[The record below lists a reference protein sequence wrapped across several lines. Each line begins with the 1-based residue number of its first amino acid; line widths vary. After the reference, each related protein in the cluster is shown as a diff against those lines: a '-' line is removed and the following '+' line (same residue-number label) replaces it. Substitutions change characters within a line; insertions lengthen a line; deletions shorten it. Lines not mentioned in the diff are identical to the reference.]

1 MTDTTTNYTEDKAGS
16 FNLRLF
22 FLKYLRYWYWFVL
35 CIGLTLG
42 AAYWHLRYMTP
53 IYQVSAVLLI
63 KNNPKSTSD
72 AILKEAEGAQG
83 SKVIE
88 NEIELLKS
96 RTLMLRV
103 VDALGLTVSYYKQGE
118 VRSDEELYTAS
129 PIQVYPGTLSP
140 AAYQGPLYVKVLN
153 RKEYE
158 LQDKDKQRKGKF
170 PFNQMVTSDYGT
182 LRVVLHDSKYQKEG
196 IDLIKVAFD
205 NRENVAQHYKSDIGI
220 DLLNQ
225 KSTVLKL
232 TLEDAV
238 PAKGKAVLQKLL
250 EVYTS
255 SVLADKNLE
264 ATKTLR
270 FIDDRLRPITQELNN
285 VERDV
290 ETYKSAEGITDLSEQ
305 GTMYLGSVNTND
317 AKLNEIDINL
327 NVLDG
332 VENYLKSSLNGVAPA
347 TLAVSDP
354 ILTELLMKLNGLYTQ
369 QEKYAR
375 STQADNPFLQTVTN
389 QVASTKIA
397 IRENIANQRQN
408 LLLTRDNIELLNQRL
423 DASIRT
429 IPHKEREFVSLKRQQ
444 GIKESLYLLLL
455 QKKEET
461 AISYASTVT
470 DSRIVDDAYSVP
482 YPIKPNPK
490 NIYLV
495 AFLAGLL
502 IPISGISI
510 GSLLNNKIQTRKEIE
525 NETGLAVFGEI
536 IKKPKKMK
544 GNVIDISSSKVIAE
558 QFKMIRANL
567 PVMRKN
573 SDAVI
578 GQTILITSS
587 ISGEGKSFVS
597 INLASSI
604 AQIDKRVIILELDL
618 RKPKITNYLGLPNG
632 KVTGMSDYLAG
643 KIGIDELI
651 RPTGLNP
658 NMDLISSGP
667 IPQNPSELLSNGRI
681 GELLEELRQRYDY
694 IILDTPP
701 MAFVADTTLL
711 GPYVDTAFYIIRHE
725 YTPKN
730 CIQLLSNLSTSQK
743 FKSLHVIFNGVDYN
757 NSQEF
762 EYGYGYRYAYKYN
775 DN

>member
-1 MTDTTTNYTEDKAGS
+1 MTDTITTYSEDKAGS
-16 FNLRLF
+16 FNLRSF
-22 FLKYLRYWYWFVL
+22 FLKYLRNWYWFVL
-35 CIGLTLG
+35 CIGLALG
-42 AAYWHLRYMTP
+42 AAYWYLRYTTP

-63 KNNPKSTSD
+63 KNNPKSTGD

-83 SKVIE
+83 GKVIE
-88 NEIELLKS
+88 NEVELLKS

-103 VDALGLTVSYYKQGE
+103 VDALGLTVTYYKQGE

-129 PIQVYPGTLSP
+129 PVQIYPGDLSP
-140 AAYQGPLYVKVLN
+140 AAYQGSLFVKILN
-153 RKEYE
+153 SKEYE
-158 LQDKDKQRKGKF
+158 LMDQEKQPKGRF
-170 PFNQMVTSDYGT
+170 PFGKTVTSDYGT
-182 LRVVLHDSKYQKEG
+182 FRVVLRDSGQQKRG
-196 IDLIKVAFD
+196 IDLIKVTFED
-205 NRENVAQHYKSDIGI
+205 RESVAERYKSDIGV
-220 DLLNQ
+220 DLQNQ

-270 FIDDRLRPITQELNN
+270 FIDDRLRPITQELYN
-285 VERDV
+285 VERNV
-290 ETYKSAEGITDLSEQ
+290 ETYKSTEGITDLSEQ
-305 GTMYLGSVNTND
+305 GAMYLGSVNTND

-327 NVLDG
+327 NVLNG
-332 VENYLKSSLNGVAPA
+332 VETYLKSSLNGVAPA

-354 ILTELLMKLNGLYTQ
+354 ILTELLTKLNGLYTQ

-375 STQADNPFLQTVTN
+375 STQPDNPFLQTVMN
-389 QVASTKIA
+389 QIASTKFA

-408 LLLTRDNIELLNQRL
+408 LLLTRDNIELTNQRL

-470 DSRIVDDAYSVP
+470 DSRVVDNAYSLP
-482 YPIKPNPK
+482 YPIKPNSK

-495 AFLAGLL
+495 AFLAGLIL
-502 IPISGISI
+502 PITGISI
-510 GSLLNNKIQTRKEIE
+510 GGLLNNKIQTRKEIE
-525 NETGLAVFGEI
+525 NETGITVFGEI
-536 IKKPKKMK
+536 IRKPRKMK
-544 GNVIDISSSKVIAE
+544 GNVIDRHSNKVIAE
-558 QFKMIRANL
+558 QFKIIRANL
-567 PVMRKN
+567 PAAIEN
-573 SDAVI
+573 TNAAI

-597 INLASSI
+597 INLAASI

-618 RKPKITNYLGLPNG
+618 RRPKITNYLGLPNG
-632 KVTGMSDYLAG
+632 RRLGMSDYLAG
-643 KIGIDELI
+643 AVGIDELI

-681 GELLEELRQRYDY
+681 GDLLTELRKRYDY

-711 GPYVDTAFYIIRHE
+711 GPYVDTAFYIVRHE

-730 CIQLLSNLSTSQK
+730 CIQLLSNLSASQK
-743 FKSLHVIFNGVDYN
+743 FKSLRVIFNGVDYN

-762 EYGYGYRYAYKYN
+762 DYGYGYRYVYKYN